1 MEFTLKDEVVKAAV
15 EAPMVF
21 VAASL
26 GEDQQYN
33 REPGIQLTKEQII
46 SLRKYEI
53 LGLSLPTRINDVVAY
68 LNYGAGDEGS
78 PGLTALDFVGTFG
91 TTYDHARRWSPLRE
105 KIQLTGTDL
114 EGFANTIIGYGD
126 EIIAVYD
133 DLRASQYL
141 DKYNINSVEAFL
153 NLKEILPQL
162 PDLTVPPR
170 DIQDIKEFLD
180 VIMTGVKLSH
190 AKAEEVRREL
200 DSFGTDLREKVLP
213 EIKLRLKSVSE
224 NTYGRDIQVLQ
235 EEIDQRAT
243 EIDEL
248 NKQYGDMVKEAIG
261 AAATLNVGGL
271 ILGIYQGVQA
281 EKLRKKR
288 NELKGLQ
295 DSAIQQL
302 GSKNQTLSSLNRVRG
317 DLQNLTTVTIEAE
330 VATQNLMLVWNA
342 LSQFIS
348 DSLFSL
354 DRVENAVSLR
364 RFIAHLKAVI
374 TPWRQ
379 NIGESSKVLV
389 KIFEEAQREIDA
401 GTLINARM
409 AYMYTLSGGSDYPY
423 LNVTALRDY
432 NSNIQTCRTQ
442 VQLLAQRYDYM
453 PDVVSRM
460 TSVATI
466 TNSNTFGLRNTAQT
480 TINDLNRT
488 MTALKSYQ
496 EEWEDI
502 VDEVEKNEW
511 RLEMEVDLQR
521 VFRSI
526 DQQASDLEQ
535 IKINL
540 SAHYDMDMSKQRSL
554 ALEQDRT
561 FAQGQE
567 DRAKAKR
574 AELLAQMESL
584 SEAINLIGKSGVE
597 KIGQEAQ
604 LTVDNLMAM
613 GMAPPQVQVALLAL
627 DTVKKLIAGI
637 GETFSYLN
645 MVAGY
650 ERLSAR
656 ASQLRTE
663 AMGWALE
670 VSVIQG
676 KMELIEN
683 LDNLDSFRW
692 NYLKEFAQVVDAYR
706 MFVGAFVPDK
716 SQPVEV
722 RASNVVAV
730 IPAIIQY
737 LHPLRG

>member
-1 MEFTLKDEVVKAAV
+1 MEFTLKDEVVKAAA
-15 EAPMVF
+15 EAPMAF

-53 LGLSLPTRINDVVAY
+53 LGLSLPTRIADVVAY
-68 LNYGAGDEGS
+68 LNYGAGDAGT
-78 PGLTALDFVGTFG
+78 PGLTALDFVRTFG
-91 TTYDHARRWSPLRE
+91 ITYDHARRWSPLRE

-114 EGFANTIIGYGD
+114 EGFANTIIDYGD
-126 EIIAVYD
+126 AIIEVYE
-133 DLRASQYL
+133 DLKASQYL
-141 DKYNINSVEAFL
+141 EKYNIDSVEAFL
-153 NLKEILPQL
+153 KLKDILPQL
-162 PDLTVPPR
+162 PDLTVPPG
-170 DIQDIKEFLD
+170 DVQEIEEYLG
-180 VIMTGVKLSH
+180 VIMAGVKFRH

-213 EIKLRLKSVSE
+213 EVKLRLKSVSE
-224 NTYGRDIQVLQ
+224 NTYGRDIQVIQ
-235 EEIDQRAT
+235 EEIDQRAV

-248 NKQYGDMVKEAIG
+248 NKQYGDMVKEAIA
-261 AAATLNVGGL
+261 AAATMNIGGL

-302 GSKNQTLSSLNRVRG
+302 SSKNQTLSSLNRVRG

-342 LSQFIS
+342 LSQFIG
-348 DSLFSL
+348 DSVFAVN
-354 DRVENAVSLR
+354 RVENAVSLR
-364 RFIAHLKAVI
+364 SFIQHLKAVI

-379 NIGESSKVLV
+379 NIGDSSKVLV
-389 KIFEEAQREIDA
+389 KIFEDAQREIDA
-401 GTLINARM
+401 GNLISQRM
-409 AYMYTLSGGSDYPY
+409 ASMYTLSSGSDYPH
-423 LNVTALRDY
+423 LDVAVLRDC
-432 NSNIQTCRTQ
+432 NLNIQTCRTQ
-442 VQLLAQRYDYM
+442 VQLLAQRHDYM

-460 TSVATI
+460 TSLATM
-466 TNSNTFGLRNTAQT
+466 TNSNTFGLRNSAQT

-488 MTALKSYQ
+488 MTALKNYQ

-526 DQQASDLEQ
+526 DQQAADLAQ

-540 SAHYDMDMSKQRSL
+540 SAHYDRDMSKQRTL

-567 DRAKAKR
+567 DRAKTKR
-574 AELLAQMESL
+574 AELLAQMETV

-663 AMGWALE
+663 AMSWAAE

-692 NYLKEFAQVVDAYR
+692 SYVKEFAQVVDAYG
-706 MFVGAFVPDK
+706 MFQRAFILDK
-716 SQPVEV
+716 SQPIEV
-722 RASNVVAV
+722 HASNVVAV

-737 LHPLRG
+737 LRPLRG